1 MELLMILAD
10 LLIEVFD
17 SVYSVFERKRRGEL

>member
-10 LLIEVFD
+10 LLIATFE
-17 SVYSVFERKRRGEL
+17 SVYSVFERKRRGEP